1 MAEDTDQERTEA
13 ATPRKLEQARER
25 GQVPRSRELNTL
37 VVTLTGAISLLVYS
51 EQLVASLGDIMRRGF
66 TLSRAQVYD
75 PLWLGRMFSEL
86 ALTALRDFVPLI
98 VLLVIAA
105 LAAPMALG
113 GWSFSAEALTFKPER
128 INPFAGLKRIFSW
141 QGLAEL
147 GKALVKFLLMVGIG
161 FWILH
166 YHEVE
171 LLNLGTGDLTLGFA
185 QVGSILAWSFLYLA
199 AALVIV
205 AAADVPFQLW
215 EYSHGLKMTRQ
226 EVRDES
232 KESDGR
238 PEVKGR
244 IRRLQREMSRR
255 RMMAEV
261 PNADVI
267 INNPT
272 HYAIALRYDADK
284 MNAPVVVAKGI
295 DFVALRIREI
305 ATQAGVP
312 SIMAPT
318 LARSL
323 YYNAELEREVP
334 AGLYQAVAQILAF
347 VYRLRTTGVAPQGPQ
362 NFDNLP
368 IPEELRR

>member
-1 MAEDTDQERTEA
+1 MAEESGQERTEA
-13 ATPRKLEQARER
+13 ATPRRLDEARER

-37 VVTLTGAISLLVYS
+37 VVTLTGATSLLVYS
-51 EQLVASLGDIMRRGF
+51 GQFVASLGDTMRRGF
-66 TLSRAQVYD
+66 TLTHEQIHD
-75 PLWLGRMFSEL
+75 PHWLGRMLSEL
-86 ALTALRDFVPLI
+86 SLTVLVDFAPI
-98 VLLVIAA
+98 IILLVVAA

-113 GWSFSAEALTFKPER
+113 GWSFSTEALSFKFER
-128 INPFAGLKRIFSW
+128 VNPLAGLKRIFSM

-147 GKALVKFLLMVGIG
+147 GKALAKFLLMAGVGM
-161 FWILH
+161 WLMH
-166 YHEVE
+166 HHAAE
-171 LLNLGTGDLTLGFA
+171 LLNLGQGNLN
-185 QVGSILAWSFLYLA
+185 VGIARVGGILAWGFLFLA
-199 AALVIV
+199 GALVLV
-205 AAADVPFQLW
+205 AAADIPFQIW

-226 EVRDES
+226 EIRDES

-244 IRRLQREMSRR
+244 LRRMQREMSKR

-261 PNADVI
+261 PTADVVV
-267 INNPT
+267 NNPT
-272 HYAIALRYDADK
+272 HYSIALRYDAAK
-284 MNAPVVVAKGI
+284 MGAPVVVAKGV
-295 DFVALRIREI
+295 DLVALRIREI

-323 YYNAELEREVP
+323 YYNTELEQEVP

-347 VYRLRTTGVAPQGPQ
+347 VYKLRRTGNITTGLQT
-362 NFDNLP
+362 FEDLP